1 VFTLKINN
9 LMGIIKSYNMTNREK
24 NIDNKR
30 EQRLEDK
37 FEISQRAKEIAVAK
51 KALGETPDVR
61 MDKVQTIKKKI
72 EEGTY
77 TVDPAQ
83 IAVKMLNRR

>member
-1 VFTLKINN
+1 MKINN
-9 LMGIIKSYNMTNREK
+9 LMGIIKSYNMTNKEK

-51 KALGETPDVR
+51 KALGETSDVR

>member
-1 VFTLKINN
+1 MKINN